1 MVQIG
6 TNSKKPL
13 GDAPLAQVSKG
24 EDGKKMFKRE
34 REEKIHQLEKLNGC
48 NEELD

>member
-24 EDGKKMFKRE
+24 EDGKKNVQKRKG
-34 REEKIHQLEKLNGC
+34 RKDTSTRKIKWMQ
-48 NEELD
+48 